1 MGLPLCK
8 AVGRISHVLILL
20 SRHSDTPRKLCH
32 TDAVTLTEGC
42 MSTHIDE
49 TMQQTLQV
57 EGRKLSPDRPQEPE
71 EKGQECGDF
80 HGCKTA
86 NCYCYHNGLR

>member
-1 MGLPLCK
+1 
-8 AVGRISHVLILL
+8 
-20 SRHSDTPRKLCH
+20 
-32 TDAVTLTEGC
+32 